1 MAKALRE
8 KRSFSRTPT
17 WVNVDVFVQLYGSK
31 QTTRNNQLTEYV
43 EIVYNRFFLKLTIQ
57 PPSLKCTRTF

>member
-8 KRSFSRTPT
+8 KHSFSNTPT

-31 QTTRNNQLTEYV
+31 QTTRNDQLSEYV
-43 EIVYNRFFLKLTIQ
+43 EIVYIAGFF
-57 PPSLKCTRTF
+57 